1 MNDTEQQFLK
11 SLDNKLWKAAD
22 KLRANLDAANY
33 KHVVL
38 GLIFLKYVSDAF
50 EERQEQL
57 LALFKDESNDI
68 YYLSPED
75 YDGDADYQQAL
86 RDELEILDY
95 YREANVFWVPK
106 AARWNTVKEKAV
118 LPVGTVLWQDDA
130 GNDVKLRSV
139 SWLMDNALE
148 AIEKSN
154 AKLRGI
160 LNRISQ
166 YQLENEKLLG
176 LINTFSD
183 TSFTKPV
190 YGGEKLHL
198 HSKDILGHVYE
209 YFLGQFA
216 LAEGKQGGQYYTP
229 KSIVT
234 LIVEMLEPYSG
245 RVYDPAMGSGG
256 FFVSSD
262 KFIEE
267 HAKEQHYDPAEQKKH
282 ISVYGQESNPTT
294 WKLAAMNMAI
304 RGIDFNFGKKNADT
318 FLDDQHPDLRADFVM
333 ANPPFNM
340 KDWWS
345 ESLADDARWQY
356 GTPPKGNAN
365 FAWMQHMIH
374 HLAPTGSMALL
385 LANGSM
391 SAHTNNEGKIRQRLI
406 EEDLV
411 ECMVA
416 LPGQLFTNTQIP
428 ACIWFL
434 TKDKAG
440 GKHPSPSS
448 RGEPAKHSFPSSRGE
463 SAKHPS
469 PSSGRE
475 SAKYPSPSGRGAGGE
490 GKEGKESKRDRRR
503 EFLFIDARNLGYMR
517 DRVLRDFTLDDIAK
531 IADTF
536 HAWQRIPPLPLG
548 ESRGKGQTPPKLLRF
563 ARELRKNQ
571 TDGENLLWQLLRNRQ
586 MANAKFRRQQPIE
599 DYIADF
605 YCHEHRLVVELDGS
619 QHLTPEGRQ
628 RDARRTQRL
637 QEIGIQVLRF
647 NNRQVLTE
655 TEGVLESIYNTLTL
669 SLTQTLSQR
678 ERASTP
684 RVTLPRGDDRG
695 SEAIPAG
702 ENQHILPA
710 GEGQQNTPLPLTG
723 ESQQN
728 TPLPLT
734 GESQRNTPLPLAGE
748 GQQNTPL
755 PLGEGPGVRAKSAKR
770 ATTYQDIPGFCKSVS
785 LDDIKKHDFVLTPG
799 RYVGAPEQEDDG
811 EPFAEKM
818 MRLTEQLR
826 EQFAESDR
834 LEAEIKRNLGRLGY
848 EL

>member
-1 MNDTEQQFLK
+1 MNNTEQQFLK
-11 SLDNKLWKAAD
+11 SLDDKLWKAAD

-57 LALFKDESNDI
+57 LELFQTNNDDNI
-68 YYLSPED
+68 YYLPRED
-75 YDGDADYQQAL
+75 FASDADYQQAL
-86 RDELEILDY
+86 QEELEQLDY

-106 AARWNTVKEKAV
+106 AARWNTLKEKAV
-118 LPVGTVLWQDDA
+118 LPVGTVLWQEEPSADGKP

-148 AIEKSN
+148 AIENSN
-154 AKLRGI
+154 AKLKGI

-166 YQLENEKLLG
+166 YQLDNDKLIG

-190 YGGEKLHL
+190 YEGEVLEL
-198 HSKDILGHVYE
+198 QSKDILGHVYE
-209 YFLGQFA
+209 YFLGEFA

-256 FFVSSD
+256 FFVSSS
-262 KFIEE
+262 KFIEQ
-267 HAKEQHYDPAEQKKH
+267 HAQEQQYDAAEQKKH

-318 FLDDQHPDLRADFVM
+318 FLDNQHPDLRADFVM
-333 ANPPFNM
+333 ANPPFNI

-345 ESLADDARWQY
+345 ESLAEDVRWQY

-365 FAWMQHMIH
+365 FAWIQHMLH

-391 SAHTNNEGKIRQRLI
+391 SSNTNNEGEIRKRLV

-434 TKDKAG
+434 TKDKANG
-440 GKHPSPSS
+440 LVRNEK
-448 RGEPAKHSFPSSRGE
+448 
-463 SAKHPS
+463 
-469 PSSGRE
+469 
-475 SAKYPSPSGRGAGGE
+475 
-490 GKEGKESKRDRRR
+490 KRDRRG
-503 EFLFIDARNLGYMR
+503 ELLFIDARNLGYMR
-517 DRVLRDFTLDDIAK
+517 DRVLRDFTAADIAK
-531 IADTF
+531 VSDTF
-536 HAWQRIPPLPLG
+536 HAWQRG
-548 ESRGKGQTPPKLLRF
+548 
-563 ARELRKNQ
+563 N
-571 TDGENLLWQLLRNRQ
+571 DY
-586 MANAKFRRQQPIE
+586 E
-599 DYIADF
+599 DVA
-605 YCHEHRLVVELDGS
+605 
-619 QHLTPEGRQ
+619 
-628 RDARRTQRL
+628 
-637 QEIGIQVLRF
+637 
-647 NNRQVLTE
+647 
-655 TEGVLESIYNTLTL
+655 
-669 SLTQTLSQR
+669 
-678 ERASTP
+678 
-684 RVTLPRGDDRG
+684 
-695 SEAIPAG
+695 
-702 ENQHILPA
+702 
-710 GEGQQNTPLPLTG
+710 
-723 ESQQN
+723 
-728 TPLPLT
+728 
-734 GESQRNTPLPLAGE
+734 
-748 GQQNTPL
+748 
-755 PLGEGPGVRAKSAKR
+755 
-770 ATTYQDIPGFCKSVS
+770 GFCYSAS

-799 RYVGAPEQEDDG
+799 RYVGAEEQEDDG

-818 MRLTEQLR
+818 TRLTEQLR
-826 EQFAESDR
+826 EQFAESER
-834 LEAEIKRNLGRLGY
+834 LETEIKRNLGGLGY
-848 EL
+848 AMD